1 MSNNPRP
8 CSGLNSLLGAL
19 LKFDQLDHG
28 QIHIHHAAVLA
39 YLAVN
44 GSATYREME
53 QALGLRNASIS
64 RAVTGLGLSR
74 RKHSLDLIEAHPDPA
89 DRRRKLVTL
98 SKRGRWVM
106 RSVADL
112 FA

>member
-1 MSNNPRP
+1 MSDHSRT
-8 CSGLNSLLGAL
+8 SGGMNSLLGAL

-28 QIHIHHAAVLA
+28 QVHIHHAAVLA
-39 YLAVN
+39 YLAIN

-53 QALGLRNASIS
+53 EALGLRNASIS

-89 DRRRKLVTL
+89 DHRRNLVTL
-98 SKRGRWVM
+98 SKRGRWFM

-112 FA
+112 FI